1 MVVPEHISEG
11 AGAEDPC
18 CLSGL
23 LGILVY
29 VPSAVLVGL
38 STPGVPPGPVC

>member
-1 MVVPEHISEG
+1 MVVPEHISKG
-11 AGAEDPC
+11 AGVEDHC
-18 CLSGL
+18 CVSRL

-29 VPSAVLVGL
+29 LPSAVLVGL